1 MNSVTDDRSNAS
13 EPTVALALGG
23 GGARGFSHIH
33 ILEALDELGVQ
44 PSIIAGSSIGSLM
57 GAAYASGMTGRDLHE
72 YTLALV
78 GNRKEVL
85 AKFWQTRPAKFS
97 DFVDGGFRFGQFNV
111 EKIVKAFMPDTFK
124 STFEELRI
132 PLLVSATDFYG
143 HQCTFFDSGDLYSA
157 VGASSAIPA
166 VFKPVTRGERVYIDG
181 GIFNPVPYD
190 VLEGKADI
198 VVGVDVIGAP
208 IGDPSATPTAIES
221 LYGSSQLMMQSMMQL
236 KLAQSPPD
244 VFVRPP
250 VSSFRVMDFFKAKM
264 ILEATKSVKDDFK
277 HKLEAAI
284 EARRDAPA
292 ITLAG

>member
-1 MNSVTDDRSNAS
+1 MSAAAKDSRQKGQ
-13 EPTVALALGG
+13 PTVALALGG

-33 ILEALDELGVQ
+33 ILEALDELGVR

-57 GAAYASGMTGRDLHE
+57 GAAYASGMSGRELHE

-97 DFVDGGFRFGQFNV
+97 DIVDGGFRFGQFNV
-111 EKIVKAFMPDTFK
+111 EKIVKAFMPETFK
-124 STFEELRI
+124 DTFEELDI

-143 HQCTFFDSGDLYSA
+143 HQCSFFDSGDLYSA

-166 VFKPVTRGERVYIDG
+166 VFKPVTRDGRVYIDG

-190 VLEGKADI
+190 VLVGKADI

-208 IGDPSATPTAIES
+208 IGNPSATPTAIES

-264 ILEATKSVKDDFK
+264 ILEATRSVKDDFK
-277 HKLEAAI
+277 YKLEAAI
-284 EARRDAPA
+284 EIERADPA
-292 ITLAG
+292 VTTA

>member
-1 MNSVTDDRSNAS
+1 MSAAAKDSRQKGQ
-13 EPTVALALGG
+13 PTVALALGG

-33 ILEALDELGVQ
+33 ILEALDELGVR

-57 GAAYASGMTGRDLHE
+57 GAAYASGMSGRELHE

-97 DFVDGGFRFGQFNV
+97 DIVDGGFRFGQFNV
-111 EKIVKAFMPDTFK
+111 EKIVKAFMPETFK
-124 STFEELRI
+124 DTFEELDI

-143 HQCTFFDSGDLYSA
+143 HQCSFFDSGDLYSA

-166 VFKPVTRGERVYIDG
+166 VFKPVTRDGRVYIDG

-190 VLEGKADI
+190 VLVGKADI

-208 IGDPSATPTAIES
+208 IGNPSATPTAIES

-264 ILEATKSVKDDFK
+264 ILEATRSVKDDFK
-277 HKLEAAI
+277 YKLEAAI
-284 EARRDAPA
+284 EMERADPA
-292 ITLAG
+292 VTTA